1 MKSNFLGDR
10 AQAAIF
16 RAPDGDLVEQEQV
29 RRLLA
34 RCESRDEALRLICD
48 LAEETVPGAVARDGA
63 RRSRGCD
70 DRPRQW

>member
-29 RRLLA
+29 WRLLA

-48 LAEETVPGAVARDGA
+48 LAEEKAQ
-63 RRSRGCD
+63 SRV
-70 DRPRQW
+70 